1 MGAIPAGLDRLGRLI
16 SAHNCSPD
24 GTPSGVSDGR
34 LTDRTVNSM
43 KLSKRAGALLLAA
56 GAGVIASQGA
66 AAATPMTPGQVAAV
80 ENDLAT
86 KQVPFEIPLGAATDP
101 LGLLPEGGKVSGG
114 VPTSLVMPPV
124 PDGATKHQ
132 LIPDRIVP
140 ALNAGRVGPALN
152 ASVPLPTADRSTDL
166 GDLRLDA
173 PAAPLHAAGPALG
186 LGQPLALT
194 EGATGRPVDDDV
206 AFGDIDPRL
215 ITAPVQAIPGAKA
228 SLGGDDK
235 HLSVTDSAKNLMD
248 STAGTVNE
256 VLNHSEG

>member
-1 MGAIPAGLDRLGRLI
+1 
-16 SAHNCSPD
+16 
-24 GTPSGVSDGR
+24 
-34 LTDRTVNSM
+34 M

-56 GAGVIASQGA
+56 GAGVLASQGA

-86 KQVPFEIPLGAATDP
+86 KQVPFEIPLGSATDP
-101 LGLLPEGGKVSGG
+101 LGLLPEGGKISGG

-124 PDGATKHQ
+124 PEAAAKHQ

-140 ALNAGRVGPALN
+140 ALNAGQVGPALK

-173 PAAPLHAAGPALG
+173 PAAPLHTAGPALG
-186 LGQPLALT
+186 LGQPVSLSP
-194 EGATGRPVDDDV
+194 GADGDV

-228 SLGGDDK
+228 SLGGSDK
-235 HLSVTDSAKNLMD
+235 HLSVDDSLKNL
-248 STAGTVNE
+248 AGTTTGTVTE
-256 VLNHSEG
+256 VLGSEG